1 MSEIGKNLI
10 VISGPSGCGKDTVV
24 KYILSHDDRFAL
36 SVSATTRAKRP
47 YEVDGVDYI
56 FLSTAEFISKISKTP
71 ELDTVRVIFNKGLLH
86 FSNSL

>member
-36 SVSATTRAKRP
+36 SVSATTRAKDLMKLT
-47 YEVDGVDYI
+47 EWII
-56 FLSTAEFISKISKTP
+56 FSCQLPSLYQKYQRVNFWNTPFTATTTTAPLKAK
-71 ELDTVRVIFNKGLLH
+71 
-86 FSNSL
+86 

>member
-47 YEVDGVDYI
+47 SVTN
-56 FLSTAEFISKISKTP
+56 FSQTTKHSATQRPKT
-71 ELDTVRVIFNKGLLH
+71 
-86 FSNSL
+86 